1 MKNDNKIDLE
11 DLPIEVLFKYLLKD
25 YKAAKV
31 EIGVLQS
38 ENEELKYELKE
49 AKDLK
54 LCKSI

>member
-31 EIGVLQS
+31 
-38 ENEELKYELKE
+38 
-49 AKDLK
+49 
-54 LCKSI
+54 